1 MGQVLFDSGV
11 EAAISQM
18 APFPL
23 HQKKSKAMAG
33 LDQIALK
40 LVRQSRLP
48 RVGWSGA
55 REASEEEDLPL
66 NTIITHPS
74 RS

>member
-1 MGQVLFDSGV
+1 MV
-11 EAAISQM
+11 
-18 APFPL
+18 
-23 HQKKSKAMAG
+23 G

-40 LVRQSRLP
+40 LVTQSRLP
-48 RVGWSGA
+48 RMGWSGA

-66 NTIITHPS
+66 DTILAHPS